1 MTAKITSIGDYK
13 IETLTEIEVKDI
25 IAMLR
30 QAQQDNLDDEYSY
43 DYFKKLASKIY
54 RMGLA
59 FQSLWYEGHKELLGN
74 RIHLLCEENLDIAGT
89 HQTEGH

>member
-1 MTAKITSIGDYK
+1 MTSKTILIGDWK
-13 IETLTEIEVKDI
+13 IKTLTETEVKDI

-43 DYFKKLASKIY
+43 DYFKKLASKIH

-59 FQSLWYEGHKELLGN
+59 FQSL
-74 RIHLLCEENLDIAGT
+74 
-89 HQTEGH
+89 